1 MYKTR
6 KEKHMDQCAR
16 KTNQDVHYEDMIR
29 NQGVSEKAKEAF
41 RRKPYTIIRTKKK
54 ERCERG

>member
-54 ERCERG
+54 ERC